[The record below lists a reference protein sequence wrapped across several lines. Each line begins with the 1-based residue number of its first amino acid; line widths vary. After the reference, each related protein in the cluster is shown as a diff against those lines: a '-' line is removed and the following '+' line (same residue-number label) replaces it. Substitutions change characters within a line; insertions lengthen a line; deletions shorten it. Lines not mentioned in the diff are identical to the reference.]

1 MHGHISPVKA
11 GFSLKSRKS
20 KRNWLEEE
28 HSSSL
33 STVFE
38 KL

>member
-11 GFSLKSRKS
+11 GFSLAILKELAR
-20 KRNWLEEE
+20 EEE

>member
-1 MHGHISPVKA
+1 MHRHISPVKA
-11 GFSLKSRKS
+11 GFSLIIPKELAR
-20 KRNWLEEE
+20 EEE